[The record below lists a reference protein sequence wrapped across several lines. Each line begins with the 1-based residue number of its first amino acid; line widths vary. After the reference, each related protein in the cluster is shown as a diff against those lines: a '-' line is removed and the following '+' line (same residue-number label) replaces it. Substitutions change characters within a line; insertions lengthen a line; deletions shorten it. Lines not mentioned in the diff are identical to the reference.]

1 MTLRNPRPLA
11 GARAGA
17 LALFLALAAPLASQ
31 YREYYVTGQVLDS
44 GGQPLAGV
52 EVALF
57 ETEDSHEFAATT
69 RPDGKFKFAGLPH
82 GTYQVT
88 VRKEGFETKTVEWN
102 LSAPQEKM
110 LRLEIPAIRLATRQ
124 EVLRSEQDQAVKKE
138 LDEAAERIRALDF
151 DGALEVL
158 GRAVTADPE
167 NTNVL
172 YLTGLALAKKKRFP
186 EARSALERVAA
197 AAPDFA
203 PARFQLGVCYQQ
215 SDEKEKA
222 LAEYREV
229 MRLDADNLDAYFN
242 ATLVLIALNRPQEAV
257 GYCEKVLQ
265 ARPDDPD
272 MNEMAGQ
279 CQLQLGNYPQALSF
293 FEKAAATCRDEGKK
307 KTMAELIAALKKTT
321 GAK

>member
-1 MTLRNPRPLA
+1 MTHRTLCAL
-11 GARAGA
+11 AGA
-17 LALFLALAAPLASQ
+17 LALFLAAPLAAQ

-44 GGQPLAGV
+44 AGQPLAGA
-52 EVALF
+52 EVTLF
-57 ETEDSHEFAATT
+57 ETENSHEFSAAT
-69 RPDGKFKFAGLPH
+69 RADGKFKFAGLPH
-82 GTYQVT
+82 GFYQVT
-88 VRKEGFETKTVEWN
+88 VRREGFEAKTLEWN

-110 LRLEIPAIRLATRQ
+110 LRIEIPAIRLATRQ
-124 EVLRSEQDQAVKKE
+124 EVLRVEQDQAVKKD
-138 LDEAAERIRALDF
+138 LDEATERIRALDY

-158 GRAVTADPE
+158 GRAAKADPG

-172 YLTGLALAKKKRFP
+172 YLTGLALAKKKMFA

-215 SDEKEKA
+215 TDEKEKA

-229 MRLDADNLDAYFN
+229 MRLDPANLDAYFN
-242 ATLVLIALNRPQEAV
+242 ATLVLIALNRPQEAS
-257 GYCEKVLQ
+257 GYCGTVLQ

-279 CQLQLGNYPQALSF
+279 CQLQLGNYPSALAF
-293 FEKAAATCRDEGKK
+293 FEKALASSRDEDKK
-307 KTMAELIAALKKTT
+307 KAMAELIAALKKTT